1 MLPTED
7 TIVAVA
13 SPAGRAAR
21 GIVRVDGAATP
32 AILRALTGEVP
43 DERGVRRARLR
54 LRGWEAHDLS
64 MACLVLRARA
74 GRSYTGGESAELIL
88 PGNPH
93 LLRRIVDDALSVS
106 TPERIVRGALP
117 GEFTARAMLAG
128 RMTSEQ
134 AEGVQALV
142 SAGNAHEHALARSLL
157 DGSTGDRYRAV
168 ADELAVLLA
177 LVESGIDFTDEEDV
191 VPIAPA
197 ELCARL
203 GKLDVEMVSL
213 LGPGSR
219 ATVDESPV
227 RMALVGAPN
236 AGKSTLFNA
245 LLGRERAI
253 VSEQAGTTRDVIA
266 EALPR
271 DPMMP
276 HAPAIEL
283 LDLAGLDA
291 GSASDGRAHGAAQL
305 AARDAIGAADAIV
318 WCDPSGQFDDAKVAH
333 LVAERPA
340 MVLRVRTKA
349 DLVAPQDTG
358 EMLAVC
364 ALDGWRMDALHRAL
378 CDAATTVRGYSTP
391 LAPGSL
397 VSRHRAALQEAQRC
411 VREAME
417 LINPAREAHS
427 IELVASSL
435 RLALD
440 RIGEIA
446 GRIEPDDIIGRI
458 FATFCIGK

>member
-13 SPAGRAAR
+13 SPAGRGAR
-21 GIVRVDGAATP
+21 GIVRVDGPATGQ
-32 AILRALTGEVP
+32 ILRALTGEQL
-43 DERGVRRARLR
+43 DERAVHRARLW
-54 LRGWEAHDLS
+54 LRGWEARDLS
-64 MACLVLRARA
+64 MVCLVLRARA
-74 GRSYTGGESAELIL
+74 GRSYTGAESAELIV

-93 LLRRIVDDALSVS
+93 LLRRIVEDALSVS
-106 TPERIVRGALP
+106 TSERVVRNALP
-117 GEFTARAMLAG
+117 GEFTARALLAG

-134 AEGVQALV
+134 AEGVQALIA
-142 SAGNAHEHALARSLL
+142 AGNAHEHALARSLL

-168 ADELAVLLA
+168 ADELAMLLA
-177 LVESGIDFTDEEDV
+177 LVESWIDFTDEEDV
-191 VPIAPA
+191 VPISAD
-197 ELCARL
+197 ELRERL
-203 GKLDVEMVSL
+203 EKLNDEMASL

-219 ATVDESPV
+219 ALTDESPV

-236 AGKSTLFNA
+236 AGKSTIFNA

-253 VSEQAGTTRDVIA
+253 VSDQAGTTRDVIA
-266 EALPR
+266 EMLAR
-271 DPMMP
+271 NPMLP
-276 HAPAIEL
+276 HAPDIEL

-291 GSASDGRAHGAAQL
+291 GPTSKSLADAAAQRGAA
-305 AARDAIGAADAIV
+305 DAIRGADAIV
-318 WCDPSGQFDDAKVAH
+318 WCDPSGRFDDAAVMH
-333 LVAERPA
+333 LAAERPM

-349 DLVAPQDTG
+349 DLIAPGGMG
-358 EMLAVC
+358 ETLAVC

-378 CDAATTVRGYSTP
+378 CDAATTLRGSSTP

-397 VSRHRAALQEAQRC
+397 VSRHRAALQEAQRS

-417 LINPAREAHS
+417 LINGTRQTHA
-427 IELVASSL
+427 IELVALSL

-440 RIGEIA
+440 SIGEIA
-446 GRIEPDDIIGRI
+446 GRIDPDDIIGRI

>member
-13 SPAGRAAR
+13 SPAGRGAR
-21 GIVRVDGAATP
+21 GIVRVDGPATGE
-32 AILRALTGEVP
+32 ILRALTGEQLDKRAVH
-43 DERGVRRARLR
+43 RARLR
-54 LRGWEAHDLS
+54 LRAWEARDLS

-74 GRSYTGGESAELIL
+74 GRSYTGAESAELIV

-93 LLRRIVDDALSVS
+93 LLRRIVEDALSVS
-106 TPERIVRGALP
+106 TSERVVRIALP

-134 AEGVQALV
+134 AEGVQALIA
-142 SAGNAHEHALARSLL
+142 AGNAHEHALARSLL
-157 DGSTGDRYRAV
+157 DGSTGDRYRAL
-168 ADELAVLLA
+168 ADALAVLLA

-191 VPIAPA
+191 VPIGPD
-197 ELCARL
+197 ELCERL
-203 GKLDVEMVSL
+203 RELDAETASL
-213 LGPGSR
+213 LGADRR
-219 ATVDESPV
+219 APTDESPV
-227 RMALVGAPN
+227 RMALVGEPN
-236 AGKSTLFNA
+236 AGKSTIFNA

-253 VSEQAGTTRDVIA
+253 VSDQAGTTRDVIA
-266 EALPR
+266 ELLPR
-271 DPMMP
+271 NPMLP
-276 HAPAIEL
+276 HAPDIEL

-291 GSASDGRAHGAAQL
+291 GLTSKSLADGAAQ
-305 AARDAIGAADAIV
+305 RGAADAIRGADALV
-318 WCDPSGQFDDAKVAH
+318 WCDPSGRFDDAAVQRMVEEH
-333 LVAERPA
+333 RR

-349 DLVAPQDTG
+349 DLITPVGAG

-378 CDAATTVRGYSTP
+378 CDAATTLRGYSTP

-397 VSRHRAALQEAQRC
+397 VSRHRAALQEARRS

-417 LINPAREAHS
+417 LIDGTRQTHAV
-427 IELVASSL
+427 ELVASSL
-435 RLALD
+435 RRALD
-440 RIGEIA
+440 NIGEIA
-446 GRIEPDDIIGRI
+446 GRIDPDDIIGRI